1 MRVDRAAYA
10 ARANSSLELSFA
22 ITKIRHLTIPN
33 RMKANFFRRLSIL
46 FRPHQKLSRLFR
58 EGMKACGGAAGYRP
72 RVQSA
77 YYKRVYHHSWQA
89 SPVNIG
95 R

>member
-33 RMKANFFRRLSIL
+33 RMKANLFRRLSIL
-46 FRPHQKLSRLFR
+46 FRPHQKLSRLK
-58 EGMKACGGAAGYRP
+58 EGIKAYGGAAGYRP

-89 SPVNIG
+89 SQINIG
-95 R
+95 S